1 MVLSL
6 IAGTI
11 AFLAWGRLP
20 GYNQTVVTG
29 ILISLVLI
37 FGQGVY
43 FTCSAVFQS
52 FSSYAKAFWAS
63 LWGNAVALA
72 LVVMALKI
80 APNVLGLTLALVVG
94 SLVPSLIAW
103 YYVRDFINFGQLKV
117 NTNFCKKLLIASF
130 PTGVGL
136 VINTIYTSSDRLL
149 LSVLST
155 TAMLGFYG
163 LAYKIF
169 ENVLVLP
176 NFFMNAVFP
185 VLVQHKKESGARL
198 NQTIQKTFDAL
209 SLAVFPLVVGGGV
222 LSTAFIQIIGGDG
235 FATAASGLLLL
246 FLGVVVYFY
255 SPLFRWLVIIEKKE
269 KTLPLT
275 YGVGLISNI
284 GLNLIAIPRFG
295 IYGVAVVNAVSE
307 LLVLLLC
314 LNVVYKS
321 LKYKIDLRVA
331 LLSVCSATVMLPF
344 VILFKDWFI
353 IGPIA
358 LGAAAYVVALYFLSP
373 IFKTKFEDLL
383 PIKI

>member
-1 MVLSL
+1 MSNSNVRKVLSNTIYQTLGRVVSAGETLLATALITRALGPVGYGEITLIVTYTTMFFVMADFGINSIVVREWAGSKDKAQSELPSLFLLRFGISVVLSL

-169 ENVLVLP
+169 
-176 NFFMNAVFP
+176 
-185 VLVQHKKESGARL
+185 
-198 NQTIQKTFDAL
+198 
-209 SLAVFPLVVGGGV
+209 
-222 LSTAFIQIIGGDG
+222 
-235 FATAASGLLLL
+235 
-246 FLGVVVYFY
+246 
-255 SPLFRWLVIIEKKE
+255 
-269 KTLPLT
+269 
-275 YGVGLISNI
+275 
-284 GLNLIAIPRFG
+284 
-295 IYGVAVVNAVSE
+295 
-307 LLVLLLC
+307 
-314 LNVVYKS
+314 
-321 LKYKIDLRVA
+321 
-331 LLSVCSATVMLPF
+331 
-344 VILFKDWFI
+344 
-353 IGPIA
+353 
-358 LGAAAYVVALYFLSP
+358 
-373 IFKTKFEDLL
+373 
-383 PIKI
+383 